1 MQVQETIALD
11 QATKEENM
19 AKTDILRN
27 TGQET
32 TMAVAVV
39 VMATE
44 NTGQET
50 TMAVAVVVM
59 ATENTGQETTMA
71 VAVVVM
77 TKRTDTNQG

>member
-1 MQVQETIALD
+1 MVQVQETIALD
-11 QATKEENM
+11 QATKDESM

-39 VMATE
+39 VMANE

-50 TMAVAVVVM
+50 TMAAAVV
-59 ATENTGQETTMA
+59 A
-71 VAVVVM
+71 M
-77 TKRTDTNQG
+77 TKRTDTNQD